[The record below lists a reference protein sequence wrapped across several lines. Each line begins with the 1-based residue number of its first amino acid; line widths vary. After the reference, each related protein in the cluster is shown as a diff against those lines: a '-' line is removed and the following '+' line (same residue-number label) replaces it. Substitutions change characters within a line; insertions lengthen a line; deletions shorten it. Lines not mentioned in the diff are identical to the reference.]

1 MNLRKRAAALL
12 ATLAVIAAAAG
23 FGATPALAA
32 TTYHYAV
39 GSQVLPAGTV
49 ADGAAVNITVE
60 SPLVSTNDGAN
71 AHSIGELIVQSD
83 NLINAV
89 EVGWRKGAGAGQVPK
104 LFVYHRINGVG
115 QGYNNCTDYAP
126 EPVNAGADL
135 SAWVGAA
142 ASPRFQITATAT
154 AWWIAFNAKWVCHIP
169 ISQWTNAGVN
179 NFAKAS
185 VVQAYGEVA
194 STSRAKPCSDM
205 GNGQAAS
212 SGTAARIGS
221 YSLINPVPVTAA
233 SFVIGPSPAGV
244 GITTSV
250 VTPGVTFRYGWAG
263 YTNTGTLPG
272 NIGAC

>member
-1 MNLRKRAAALL
+1 MTRRFLAAL
-12 ATLAVIAAAAG
+12 AAFAVALG
-23 FGATPALAA
+23 LPLGVGSPAIAA

-60 SPLVSTNDGAN
+60 SPHVSANDGTN
-71 AHSIGELIVQSD
+71 AHSVAELIVQSD

-89 EVGWRKGAGAGQVPK
+89 EVGWRKAVTGTPK

-115 QGYNNCTDYAP
+115 QGYNNCVDYAP

-135 SAWVGAA
+135 SSWVGAA

-169 ISQWTNAGVN
+169 ISQWTSAGVT
-179 NFAKAS
+179 NFSKAS

-194 STSRAKPCSDM
+194 STLRAKPCTDM
-205 GNGQAAS
+205 GNGQDAS

-221 YSLINPVPVTAA
+221 YVLINPVPPTTA
-233 SFVIGPSPAGV
+233 SFVVGPSPAGV

-250 VTPGVTFRYGWAG
+250 VTPGVTFRYGWKG

-272 NIGAC
+272 NTGSC